1 MNFNDDFQ
9 GLVKEEQVILN
20 HFINDLDANREI
32 GRIVKSEEDKK
43 NTWEYARSN
52 LYQCRLVVEASYDN
66 KPPVVKEL
74 KIGLHNYSDSKGK
87 KIIYSWT
94 DEWVKDY
101 VTNRK
106 LQEWNFERKTSLG
119 SVMTNFKLM
128 FQLIFQMTK

>member
-1 MNFNDDFQ
+1 M
-9 GLVKEEQVILN
+9 
-20 HFINDLDANREI
+20 
-32 GRIVKSEEDKK
+32 
-43 NTWEYARSN
+43 
-52 LYQCRLVVEASYDN
+52 EASYDN
-66 KPPVVKEL
+66 KSPVVKEL
-74 KIGLHNYSDSKGK
+74 KIGLHNYSNSKGK

-128 FQLIFQMTK
+128 FDDTIDISNDEVKNVTNNFPVIFEIQIFPE